1 MADFAYECH
10 HIEPGTPVWNVLMT
24 DMEGMRKKTRL
35 VSSLPKKSWTLTFR
49 LLTKDERDLVL
60 AHYNAQK
67 GSLTPFHWTSIP
79 SWVDTSVSYYN
90 VRYISYKEQL
100 SAGTL
105 WEIEVQFEEA
115 L

>member
-1 MADFAYECH
+1 MGFSYIPH

-35 VSSLPKKSWTLTFR
+35 ISSLPKKSWTLTFR
-49 LLTKDERDLVL
+49 LLTKVERDALL
-60 AHYNAQK
+60 DHYNAQK

-79 SWVDTSVSYYN
+79 TYIDTSVSYYN
-90 VRYISYKEQL
+90 VRYVLYKEQL

-105 WEIEVQFEEA
+105 WEVTVELEES